1 MSKNGYNQLLESNEE
16 VKSNNSNSNPNINSQ
31 KKVNSNYTQYNFNEN
46 NNLGGGN
53 QYNNLM
59 DSGYG
64 FKSNN
69 FQRNN
74 PKMLIKWRNVM
85 KVDIEAIRNTN
96 DLSLLNTYLEN
107 FLYSTITD
115 EDIQAVP
122 EGNVVKLI
130 KILQFSNEFL
140 LSARQNLNE
149 RIISLE
155 GQKQGLLN
163 ENQKMDDNL
172 LKQKDYLD
180 KEEKEKKERLRQIVD
195 YKNYILSLIKG
206 GIPIQG
212 FGGSAKITDINIDI
226 NKRYNYN
233 KTNLRGSEING
244 YKCRY
249 CIGTIFSSQFE
260 LNNHLKNI
268 HLIEPEEQFKG
279 SKIKQ
284 QYAPKTEIKIVPPQ
298 NMNINN
304 NLRNNNRDKFE
315 NKLNEIKMELQDY
328 KHKYEIEMLQK
339 QLNKK
344 DEKNSDFEQQLK
356 KMGSTFND
364 ALKEMKDIFRN
375 NMSNRGKKKKIKK
388 IKKINYNYENDLK
401 NDKDLND
408 LEKLINEKR
417 ATLNL
422 NKREY
427 EEKIKILNKEI
438 TDINITQN
446 VIPKKP
452 KNYVFEQNEQF
463 LYPKKNVKKLGKSS
477 RFHSGIIESDHD
489 DTDKENKRQERIISE
504 IKGKTKLI
512 EIITNPSEKGTEFG
526 DTLKFVK
533 PQEDLDDFYKRYIKR
548 DKKYLENATFKNY
561 LKKVIPDKFNDDN
574 KIENKAKLD
583 NDEKIFRT
591 VNYFNENNE
600 NELNHNYDIDDLK
613 EKDIDE
619 LLQIIN
625 SNCDLMENYNNI
637 QGENDP
643 YYESVKDLIE
653 LKDLRKF
660 IQNFDEK
667 KSNLYKKRD
676 DESIE
681 KIKNYRLTAIETTIN
696 KNNNINKIDND
707 NIINTEEQFTSGNIF
722 GTNNENN
729 IKLKNIN
736 NTINSLKTGI
746 NNNINNINIPKET
759 TISNITESFPFNS
772 INQHQINNKAYDTQ
786 YTSSKHGIEQNKD
799 VPYTSSK
806 EGQAQNENKD
816 VPYTSSK
823 QGQAR
828 QKNKDVPYTS
838 SREGQARQE
847 NKDVPYTSSKE
858 GQARQENKDVPYT
871 SSKEGQAQKENKDV
885 PYNF

>member
-31 KKVNSNYTQYNFNEN
+31 KNVNVNNTQYNFNEN
-46 NNLGGGN
+46 NNFGEGN
-53 QYNNLM
+53 QYNNMM
-59 DSGYG
+59 DNDYG
-64 FKSNN
+64 FKTNN

-96 DLSLLNTYLEN
+96 DLSLLNSYLEN

-155 GQKQGLLN
+155 GQKKGLLI

-172 LKQKDYLD
+172 LKQKDFLV
-180 KEEKEKKERLRQIVD
+180 KEEKEKVKRLRDIAD

-212 FGGSAKITDINIDI
+212 FGGSAKITDINIEV

-249 CIGTIFSSQFE
+249 CIGKIFSSQFE

-268 HLIEPEEQFKG
+268 HLIEPEEQVNR

-328 KHKYEIEMLQK
+328 KHKFEIEMLQK

-344 DEKNSDFEQQLK
+344 DEKNSEFEQQLK

-364 ALKEMKDIFRN
+364 ALKEMKDICRN
-375 NMSNRGKKKKIKK
+375 NMSNKGKKKK

-408 LEKLINEKR
+408 LIKLINEKR

-422 NKREY
+422 NKKEY
-427 EEKIKILNKEI
+427 EEKIKIINKEI

-463 LYPKKNVKKLGKSS
+463 LYPKKNLKKLGKSS

-489 DTDKENKRQERIISE
+489 DTDKENKKRERIISE

-512 EIITNPSEKGTEFG
+512 EIITNPSEKGSEIG
-526 DTLKFVK
+526 DILKPMK

-561 LKKVIPDKFNDDN
+561 LKKVTPDKFNDDK
-574 KIENKAKLD
+574 KIENKAKSD
-583 NDEKIFRT
+583 NKEKIYRA
-591 VNYFNENNE
+591 VYYFNENNE
-600 NELNHNYDIDDLK
+600 DEMYHNYEIDELK
-613 EKDIDE
+613 EKDTDD

-625 SNCDLMENYNNI
+625 SNCDLMEKYNNNE
-637 QGENDP
+637 GENDP
-643 YYESVKDLIE
+643 YYESVKELID

-660 IQNFDEK
+660 IQNYYEK
-667 KSNLYKKRD
+667 NSNLYKKRNY
-676 DESIE
+676 ESIE
-681 KIKNYRLTAIETTIN
+681 KLKNYRLTAIDTNKN
-696 KNNNINKIDND
+696 KNNNNNNIDN
-707 NIINTEEQFTSGNIF
+707 NINTELHFTSGNISD
-722 GTNNENN
+722 TNNEN
-729 IKLKNIN
+729 IKLKNKN
-736 NTINSLKTGI
+736 NSINSLDTGI
-746 NNNINNINIPKET
+746 NNNINNINIPNDKTNYNGKET
-759 TISNITESFPFNS
+759 FPFNT
-772 INQHQINNKAYDTQ
+772 NNLPQINNNVDYTQ
-786 YTSSKHGIEQNKD
+786 NMSSKYDLEQNKD
-799 VPYTSSK
+799 GPYTSSK
-806 EGQAQNENKD
+806 EGQGQNNIKD
-816 VPYTSSK
+816 GT
-823 QGQAR
+823 
-828 QKNKDVPYTS
+828 
-838 SREGQARQE
+838 
-847 NKDVPYTSSKE
+847 YTSSKE
-858 GQARQENKDVPYT
+858 GQGQRDNKDGPYRNIYQFKRRART
-871 SSKEGQAQKENKDV
+871 KRQ
-885 PYNF
+885 